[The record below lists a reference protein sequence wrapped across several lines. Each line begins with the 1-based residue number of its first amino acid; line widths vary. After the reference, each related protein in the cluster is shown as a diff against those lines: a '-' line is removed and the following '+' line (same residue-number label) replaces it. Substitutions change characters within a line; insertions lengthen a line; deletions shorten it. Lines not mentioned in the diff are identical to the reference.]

1 MLVLAVGGA
10 KGVRIIQS
18 NDDGWAEMYIRSLH
32 TAIVDAG
39 YDALVSAPADN
50 ESGKGTFSGFYTPVT
65 SWSAMVSA
73 FRFSSVWLVGARGK
87 YSDLT
92 FRSQAR

>member
-10 KGVRIIQS
+10 RGVRIIQS
-18 NDDGWAEMYIRSLH
+18 NDDGWAEMYLRSLH

-50 ESGKGTFSGFYTPVT
+50 ESGKST
-65 SWSAMVSA
+65 SHKIL
-73 FRFSSVWLVGARGK
+73 R
-87 YSDLT
+87 
-92 FRSQAR
+92 Q